1 MESRRKFI
9 KKSCSLC
16 LAVVSMGAMSSL
28 LSSCSTLD
36 VYKTELVDQMIQ
48 VPENIFLENERLK
61 IIRTNKI
68 DFDILLIK
76 KPEQKY
82 TALLMKCS
90 HLDNALVANTS
101 GLTCNLHG
109 SKFNF
114 NGDVLTGPA
123 LSALTQF
130 KTNTINQFI
139 QIIIT

>member
-1 MESRRKFI
+1 
-9 KKSCSLC
+9 
-16 LAVVSMGAMSSL
+16 MGAMSSL

>member
-1 MESRRKFI
+1 
-9 KKSCSLC
+9 
-16 LAVVSMGAMSSL
+16 MGVMSSL
-28 LSSCSTLD
+28 VTSCSTLD
-36 VYKTELVDQMIQ
+36 VYKTELVDQIIQ
-48 VPENIFLENERLK
+48 VPENIFLENETLK
-61 IIRTNKI
+61 IIRTKKI

-123 LSALTQF
+123 LNALTQF
-130 KTNTINQFI
+130 KTNTLNQFI
-139 QIIIT
+139 QITVS